1 MNMKLFLVVFLCSL
15 VQVALAVQ
23 PHKSFVVTYPQDTP
37 DSVLGQAKQAI
48 KDAGGIITHEYHL
61 IKGFAAKASANA
73 IKSVSTLSAAFN
85 PVIEEDKMVSVD
97 GSFVGEENEF

>member
-61 IKGFAAKASANA
+61 IKYYRPLLSQLLNDVTDAGNQRIRGKGFCQCHQECIDIVRCIQSRH
-73 IKSVSTLSAAFN
+73 
-85 PVIEEDKMVSVD
+85 
-97 GSFVGEENEF
+97 